1 MVAGKRSLFI
11 AFIALRKRPLMTIIL
26 QISCVRGLI
35 PFLGKLTVMDVKFQ
49 RRQCVLSVQFLKD
62 EDLFYD
68 F

>member
-1 MVAGKRSLFI
+1 
-11 AFIALRKRPLMTIIL
+11 MTIIL

-35 PFLGKLTVMDVKFQ
+35 PFLGKLTVMDVKIQ
-49 RRQCVLSVQFLKD
+49 RRQCVLSLQFLKD